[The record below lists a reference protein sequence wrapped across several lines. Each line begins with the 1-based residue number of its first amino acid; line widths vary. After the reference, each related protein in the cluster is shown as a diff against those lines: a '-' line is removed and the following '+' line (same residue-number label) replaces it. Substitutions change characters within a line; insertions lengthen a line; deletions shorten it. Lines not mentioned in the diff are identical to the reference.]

1 MWLLSFLLA
10 CGEDSLTYKAQP
22 IRAIDMHLHVGLWSK
37 VPDASQTELAERFP
51 FPFGLQP
58 EDLADQVLTGE
69 GVINE
74 LDKAFLDAGFLF
86 AVYAPRS
93 VGVATNEYVLEQ
105 LSVDSKRL
113 YGFASLQVDD
123 WDNQKDLQ
131 LTALSMALEEPGM
144 IGVKLAHPHQHFRMD
159 DPDYFEIYE
168 VAASFN
174 APVYIHTG
182 PSPFI
187 NTNTDAPYTD
197 PAYLETAI
205 STHPDTQFILGH
217 LGYDFINK
225 KQLHL
230 QTCIELAQSYPNVW
244 LEPSALGSSGSD
256 PNGTILPEAL
266 EAIKSAGLIDKTI
279 YGSDGPQRPGFAKDY
294 AERTLLAMDKAGY
307 SFDEAQAVMAENAEQ
322 LFPLETS
329 P

>member
-1 MWLLSFLLA
+1 MWVISLLMG
-10 CGEDSLTYKAQP
+10 CGEDSLLYKEQA
-22 IRAIDMHLHVGLWSK
+22 IRAIDMHLHAGLWSK
-37 VPDASQTELAERFP
+37 VPDASQTELAKRFP
-51 FPFGLQP
+51 FPFGLKP
-58 EDLADQVLTGE
+58 ENLADQVLTGE
-69 GVINE
+69 GVLNE
-74 LDKAFLDAGFLF
+74 LDKAFVDAGFLF

-93 VGVATNEYVLEQ
+93 VGVATNEYILEQ
-105 LSVDSKRL
+105 LSADSSRL

-123 WDNQKDLQ
+123 WENQKELQ

-168 VAASFN
+168 VAARFN

-205 STHPDTQFILGH
+205 EQHPDTQFILGH

-225 KQLHL
+225 KKLHL
-230 QTCIELAQSYPNVW
+230 ETCIELATTYPNVW

-256 PNGTILPEAL
+256 PNGTILPEAMD
-266 EAIKSAGLIDKTI
+266 AIKAAGLIDKTI
-279 YGSDGPQRPGFAKDY
+279 YGSDGPQRPGFALDY
-294 AERTLLAMDKAGY
+294 AERTLIAMEKSGY
-307 SFDEAQAVMAENAEQ
+307 SFEEAQAVMADNAEN